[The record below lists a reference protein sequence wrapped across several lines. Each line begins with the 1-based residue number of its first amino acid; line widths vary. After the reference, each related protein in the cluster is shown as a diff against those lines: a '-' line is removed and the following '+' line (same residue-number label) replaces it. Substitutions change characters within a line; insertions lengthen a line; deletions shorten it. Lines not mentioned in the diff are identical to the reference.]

1 MTAILK
7 GPDIQKFIKGVAAEA
22 TNIRIAAPFWG
33 AKAIELLGLRQAKNS
48 NKSLFRLIC
57 NLESGACNPVPIRS
71 LQTLKWEMRT
81 NKRLHAKVYIFPD
94 CAIVGSANPSANG
107 LALED
112 TEINSWHE
120 VCCVISN
127 REDRA
132 KLLQWFDSLYADKG
146 SRPVTSAELLLA
158 ENQWAKRRKD
168 TSDIIKMGSADEAG
182 PSLKKLA
189 EGDQGMS
196 VQENTWLWIY
206 DDPSSSKE
214 SEDYNSD
221 LRKNA
226 CRTFA

>member
-7 GPDIQKFIKGVAAEA
+7 GPDIQKFIKGVATEA
-22 TNIRIAAPFWG
+22 ANIRIAAPFWG

-71 LQTLKWEMRT
+71 LQTDLKWEMRT

-112 TEINSWHE
+112 TDINSWHE

-127 REDRA
+127 SEDRA
-132 KLLQWFDSLYADKG
+132 KLVQWFDALYADRG
-146 SRPVTSAELLLA
+146 SRPVTPTELLLA
-158 ENQWAKRRKD
+158 EKLWAKRDRK
-168 TSDIIKMGSADEAG
+168 
-182 PSLKKLA
+182 
-189 EGDQGMS
+189 S
-196 VQENTWLWIY
+196 VV
-206 DDPSSSKE
+206 
-214 SEDYNSD
+214 
-221 LRKNA
+221 
-226 CRTFA
+226 